1 MLENN
6 VIANNVL
13 ITVSVI
19 PAGIV
24 IPLPAKVKKAGIKNV
39 EWLSFNMVKAS
50 SVEKR
55 NSWLETVKRK
65 LAK

>member
-24 IPLPAKVKKAGIKNV
+24 IPLHAKVKKAGIKIATSITISQIF
-39 EWLSFNMVKAS
+39 LTI
-50 SVEKR
+50 R
-55 NSWLETVKRK
+55 
-65 LAK
+65 